1 MYYTGPP
8 FYHRASILSVLL
20 NVCVVILLMYVFGLR
35 DGSSSAL
42 ASLKSH
48 KSVNSLGVGTV
59 TCSLV
64 FWPTILLPA
73 NVL

>member
-1 MYYTGPP
+1 M
-8 FYHRASILSVLL
+8 
-20 NVCVVILLMYVFGLR
+20 GLCL
-35 DGSSSAL
+35 AT
-42 ASLKSH
+42 ASLRSH

>member
-1 MYYTGPP
+1 MCLDYG
-8 FYHRASILSVLL
+8 
-20 NVCVVILLMYVFGLR
+20 MGLR
-35 DGSSSAL
+35 LAT
-42 ASLKSH
+42 ASLRSH